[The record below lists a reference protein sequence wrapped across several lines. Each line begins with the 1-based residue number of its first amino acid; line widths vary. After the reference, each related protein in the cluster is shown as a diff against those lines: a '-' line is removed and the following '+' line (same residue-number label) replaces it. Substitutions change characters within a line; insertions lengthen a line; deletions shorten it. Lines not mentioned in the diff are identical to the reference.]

1 MRIDRGPT
9 LDEIRDSVA
18 NGTLVTFSNV
28 NGEQVR
34 GGVLDAKLDR
44 GIGRVSLVLEESET
58 GLVWFAR
65 YRYGNVRWSCG
76 DIGTWNLKR
85 TEIEHLKREAV

>member
-9 LDEIRDSVA
+9 LDEIRESVQ
-18 NGTLVTFSNV
+18 NGAIVTFSNV
-28 NGEQVR
+28 NGEKVR
-34 GGVLDAKLDR
+34 GRVIDAKLDH
-44 GIGRVSLVLEESET
+44 GIGRVSLMLEEYDT

-76 DIGTWNLKR
+76 DIGTW
-85 TEIEHLKREAV
+85 HLKRSEIEDLRQTAM